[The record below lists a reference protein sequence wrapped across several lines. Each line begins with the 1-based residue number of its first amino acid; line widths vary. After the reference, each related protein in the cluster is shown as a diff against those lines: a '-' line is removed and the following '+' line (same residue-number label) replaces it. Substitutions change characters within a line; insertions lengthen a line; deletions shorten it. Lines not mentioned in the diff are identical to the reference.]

1 VTLSQVSEIL
11 GLTVLHTLW
20 IGILIGFLVF
30 AAFHL
35 PHAARPRIRHS
46 IAVVGML
53 AFFVASVSTFA
64 WLFMAA
70 QEAPAFDAEALA
82 LSPKFSAD
90 TTRQAVEVHPGST
103 PNDLGFMPFLAW
115 GWISGVAFM
124 SLRLI
129 RQWFI
134 VRRFRVIGVAEPT
147 AGWVETFDALKA
159 KFAVGDRVR
168 MLVSHIVD
176 SPMVVGWVCPV
187 VLVPASAFTS
197 LTPEQLRMI
206 LIHELVHIVRH
217 DHLLNMIQGVVEV
230 LLFFHPVTWWLSR
243 KIRVERENCCDDAAL
258 SVSGSPRLFAEA
270 LLILETLRVKE
281 LPQNH
286 LLTATGGLLMDRISR
301 LFNSN
306 HRHSLNPSWRAI
318 SAGTVMVIAGMSL
331 AGLAIDRP
339 AQGQDRGDRS
349 GQRAAATPNQDLDA
363 LKQGLE
369 QRLRAMGTNL
379 REQVAA
385 GELSAEDAKAKF
397 DAAEKQIW
405 TRYRAAEAKQAGNDS
420 DQKKMSQADYDDAV
434 KKMTEMVKAGTITRE
449 QMQQR
454 LDRMKRAMSATPN
467 QELDALKKRFEERLR
482 AMGKNL
488 REQVA
493 AGELDADDAKAK
505 YDAAEKQMWI
515 RYRAAE
521 AKQAGNDSDQKKMSQ
536 ADYDDAVKKMTKMAK
551 AGTITREDFVKAM
564 ATMEKMV
571 AAGELTQ
578 ADMRARLG
586 AMRQMMAAQI
596 DDSNGDTAQPK
607 R

>member
-176 SPMVVGWVCPV
+176 SPMVVG
-187 VLVPASAFTS
+187 
-197 LTPEQLRMI
+197 
-206 LIHELVHIVRH
+206 
-217 DHLLNMIQGVVEV
+217 
-230 LLFFHPVTWWLSR
+230 
-243 KIRVERENCCDDAAL
+243 
-258 SVSGSPRLFAEA
+258 
-270 LLILETLRVKE
+270 
-281 LPQNH
+281 
-286 LLTATGGLLMDRISR
+286 
-301 LFNSN
+301 
-306 HRHSLNPSWRAI
+306 
-318 SAGTVMVIAGMSL
+318 
-331 AGLAIDRP
+331 
-339 AQGQDRGDRS
+339 
-349 GQRAAATPNQDLDA
+349 
-363 LKQGLE
+363 
-369 QRLRAMGTNL
+369 
-379 REQVAA
+379 
-385 GELSAEDAKAKF
+385 
-397 DAAEKQIW
+397 
-405 TRYRAAEAKQAGNDS
+405 
-420 DQKKMSQADYDDAV
+420 
-434 KKMTEMVKAGTITRE
+434 
-449 QMQQR
+449 
-454 LDRMKRAMSATPN
+454 
-467 QELDALKKRFEERLR
+467 
-482 AMGKNL
+482 
-488 REQVA
+488 
-493 AGELDADDAKAK
+493 
-505 YDAAEKQMWI
+505 
-515 RYRAAE
+515 
-521 AKQAGNDSDQKKMSQ
+521 
-536 ADYDDAVKKMTKMAK
+536 
-551 AGTITREDFVKAM
+551 
-564 ATMEKMV
+564 
-571 AAGELTQ
+571 
-578 ADMRARLG
+578 
-586 AMRQMMAAQI
+586 
-596 DDSNGDTAQPK
+596 
-607 R
+607 